1 MKLFRE
7 IGEKAPRGGLYPNRG
22 FVELGAFRTKRLR
35 RLPPHRNVQVELYFR
50 ASSSEFERVRA
61 EFEAEK
67 PKRDRMR
74 LALYYQSLL
83 DSGEVESRAELS
95 RFLGVS
101 RERVTQVLNRLR

>member
-1 MKLFRE
+1 MTC
-7 IGEKAPRGGLYPNRG
+7 G
-22 FVELGAFRTKRLR
+22 TRLR
-35 RLPPHRNVQVELYFR
+35 RLPHIEMFKW
-50 ASSSEFERVRA
+50 SSIFERVRA

-83 DSGEVESRAELS
+83 DSGEVELRAELS

-101 RERVTQVLNRLR
+101 RARVTQVLNRLR